1 MWCICVISNECNDDM
16 QIIGIH
22 DIVRR
27 HFEDRLKS
35 DARYVENTKWANKA
49 NDVAKHFKILVKNC
63 CNFKIVMLLWYGSH
77 IDGGKK

>member
-1 MWCICVISNECNDDM
+1 MEYVTKRVKDLSW
-16 QIIGIH
+16 
-22 DIVRR
+22 
-27 HFEDRLKS
+27 
-35 DARYVENTKWANKA
+35 ARYVEKTKYDNQYDNQA